1 MRSAYGSMR
10 SCRIDLVPSIN
21 KFPFKAIK
29 WQITRHQ
36 FDGFYDYVLAT
47 PADAAAVDRCPTKKN
62 IQFGVSSE
70 EEIYAV

>member
-1 MRSAYGSMR
+1 MGGTRRS
-10 SCRIDLVPSIN
+10 RIDLVPSIN

-36 FDGFYDYVLAT
+36 FDGFYDCVLAT
-47 PADAAAVDRCPTKKN
+47 PAAAAVDRCLTKKN